1 VGAEVPKRGDDP
13 CHRACLGKG
22 AGIRLRFALGEL
34 LSARCSPPQQRRRR
48 QREGGVG
55 AEVWERQGCVRREGA
70 PTSACASPLP
80 SNYNQCAT
88 TGLGMGP
95 ERAADEMGR
104 AGTGERRPSAGK
116 RLRGG
121 RREAAAPSPLLVLA
135 GGGGPSCTHWR
146 SCSPSRMGATEG
158 EEEAHPRAR
167 ACRQGW
173 APPKEKWKP
182 IPAPDAALSLLLVGA
197 PQMSPPLRASN
208 LCSPCCLVPRTRLTD
223 SHRQ

>member
-1 VGAEVPKRGDDP
+1 
-13 CHRACLGKG
+13 
-22 AGIRLRFALGEL
+22 
-34 LSARCSPPQQRRRR
+34 
-48 QREGGVG
+48 VG

-104 AGTGERRPSAGK
+104 AGAGERRPSAGK
-116 RLRGG
+116 RLRGE

-158 EEEAHPRAR
+158 EEEAHPVPDCPCLPSRMGATK
-167 ACRQGW
+167 GEVE
-173 APPKEKWKP
+173 APSPGFTKP
-182 IPAPDAALSLLLVGA
+182 L
-197 PQMSPPLRASN
+197 Q
-208 LCSPCCLVPRTRLTD
+208 
-223 SHRQ
+223 